1 MKENIE
7 TVLGDVKAAVLVTYD
22 ISLLLD
28 GVTVQPG
35 GAVEVTLP
43 APENMSG
50 FQRIQVVYID
60 DNGNVT
66 PCETRVNE
74 DGTVTFVTDHF
85 SRYAIV
91 GVNDAETEK
100 GIDTGAIV
108 AIVIGSIL
116 ILGVGGFAIFWFVI
130 KKETLADLLGKNSAE
145 EVPSEKTQIEEVS
158 TEDIS
163 EEELSAEEEA
173 PADEKTSGGEEAYD
187 ANLDGGENNTDSE

>member
-1 MKENIE
+1 M
-7 TVLGDVKAAVLVTYD
+7 
-22 ISLLLD
+22 
-28 GVTVQPG
+28 
-35 GAVEVTLP
+35 
-43 APENMSG
+43 
-50 FQRIQVVYID
+50 
-60 DNGNVT
+60 T

-100 GIDTGAIV
+100 GIGTGAIV

-145 EVPSEKTQIEEVS
+145 EVPSEEVPVEETPSEKTQIEEVS

-163 EEELSAEEEA
+163 EEELSSEEEAPTEVEA
-173 PADEKTSGGEEAYD
+173 PADEKTPEGEEAYD